1 MKMLARVLGASA
13 AAAVC
18 LTTGTV
24 VPATPADA
32 STGKCIDYLE
42 SYGWVANSKM
52 LKACQ
57 VGAKGD
63 TKQCMAKLMGQ
74 YVPKS
79 MAAAAC
85 IRAKN

>member
-1 MKMLARVLGASA
+1 MRMLARALGTS

-18 LTTGTV
+18 LATGAV
-24 VPATPADA
+24 VPAAPAEA
-32 STGKCIDYLE
+32 GTGKCIDYLE
-42 SYGWVANSKM
+42 SYGWVANAKM

-85 IRAKN
+85 IRAKD